1 MVLAV
6 GSKDSRCGLQII
18 TRTIGKSAWGQD
30 NHFFQQERETESSV
44 LVVLQ
49 AGPTDC
55 LTGEGE
61 AEIRAL
67 L

>member
-1 MVLAV
+1 MVSAV
-6 GSKDSRCGLQII
+6 GSKDTRCGLQII

-55 LTGEGE
+55 LTGE
-61 AEIRAL
+61 AEIHAL